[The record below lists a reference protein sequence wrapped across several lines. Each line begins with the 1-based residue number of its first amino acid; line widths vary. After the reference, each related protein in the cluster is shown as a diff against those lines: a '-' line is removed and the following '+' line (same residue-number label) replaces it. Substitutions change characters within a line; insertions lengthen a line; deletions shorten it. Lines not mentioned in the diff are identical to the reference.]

1 MAAAASEHST
11 RHCDS
16 YATVE
21 ATVTWN
27 QSGKGFNLIGGE
39 EEAAIARRVEP
50 YFRVSHH
57 SPVLGIQLGPFD
69 RLTAA
74 PLGTGFWNL
83 SIVTEMERRP
93 QVLTTLFYSDPP
105 E

>member
-1 MAAAASEHST
+1 MAAAASELST

-74 PLGTGFWNL
+74 PLGHGFLESLHCNRDGAQATSSHNPL
-83 SIVTEMERRP
+83 
-93 QVLTTLFYSDPP
+93 L
-105 E
+105 